1 LPYRVETVSPV
12 IVCPAGAAADVDGAD
27 VDGADVD
34 GAAGVAV
41 AVLEPDDAV
50 EVPVLAA
57 GNDVVEDGCAPAE

>member
-12 IVCPAGAAADVDGAD
+12 IVCAAGAAAD

-50 EVPVLAA
+50 EVPVLVA